1 MNVQTLKNKK
11 CFLLQHLEMLSVLSV
26 QYFLWSSHLNDCF
39 ETLFLVLEKAIY

>member
-11 CFLLQHLEMLSVLSV
+11 CFLLQHLEMLSVLK
-26 QYFLWSSHLNDCF
+26 YFLWSSHLNDCF